1 VVSALALQALAQ
13 DLERGLVQPAH
24 AVVAFVSHDAC

>member
-13 DLERGLVQPAH
+13 DLERGLVQPEH
-24 AVVAFVSHDAC
+24 AVVAFGFP